1 MLPTVIP
8 DNSISQVSEKKGKGE
23 DAINVVTTIN
33 NSNTQ
38 SQSQGQSLAVEL
50 FLDAIRDD
58 LTGRQIKELKAV
70 VVEADNDLKRL
81 DRLFFPNLKSLA
93 QTSPQILWP
102 TFYQPNDLGQVRIV
116 EPKNC

>member
-8 DNSISQVSEKKGKGE
+8 DNSISQVSEKKGKGK

-58 LTGRQIKELKAV
+58 LMVVKLK
-70 VVEADNDLKRL
+70 N
-81 DRLFFPNLKSLA
+81 
-93 QTSPQILWP
+93 
-102 TFYQPNDLGQVRIV
+102 
-116 EPKNC
+116 